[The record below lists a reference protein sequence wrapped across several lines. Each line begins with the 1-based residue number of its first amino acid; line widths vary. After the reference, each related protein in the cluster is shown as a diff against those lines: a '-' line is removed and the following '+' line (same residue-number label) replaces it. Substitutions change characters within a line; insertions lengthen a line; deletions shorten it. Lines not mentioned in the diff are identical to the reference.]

1 MVNKHKHNSF
11 YQHNCTYIMSILMEK
26 EIAVDR
32 IIAANYEVFK
42 ALDDPIR
49 GKIVQLLN
57 KKQLNVDQITRRLKK
72 LGYKKAVTTIR
83 HHIEILKDSG
93 LIEIIKIEESRGAV
107 TKYYGSSTR
116 LLDFTLPSD
125 FDENYSKIISK
136 TSLKLAKI
144 IGPILKNFSKT
155 RKIQQI
161 NYNNYIVMEIMN
173 RSITNLLEKN
183 NYFISIINF
192 PLVFGS

>member
-1 MVNKHKHNSF
+1 MYV
-11 YQHNCTYIMSILMEK
+11 MAILMEK
-26 EIAVDR
+26 EISIDR
-32 IIAANYEVFK
+32 MIAANYDLFR

-49 GKIVQLLN
+49 GKIVELLN
-57 KKQLNVDQITRRLKK
+57 KKQLNAEQITRKLKK
-72 LGYKKAVTTIR
+72 FGYKKAVTTIR

-93 LIEIIKIEESRGAV
+93 LIEITKIEESRGAI
-107 TKYYGSSTR
+107 TKYYGSSTK
-116 LLDFTLPSD
+116 LLDFLLPSD

-136 TSLKLAKI
+136 TSLKLEKI

-173 RSITNLLEKN
+173 RSLTNLLEKK
-183 NYFISIINF
+183 
-192 PLVFGS
+192 

>member
-1 MVNKHKHNSF
+1 
-11 YQHNCTYIMSILMEK
+11 MEK

-32 IIAANYEVFK
+32 IIVGNYEVFK

-57 KKQLNVDQITRRLKK
+57 KKQLNVVQITRRLKK

-83 HHIEILKDSG
+83 HHVEILKNSG
-93 LIEIIKIEESRGAV
+93 LIEIIKIEESRGAI
-107 TKYYGSSTR
+107 TKYYGSSTK
-116 LLDFTLPSD
+116 LLDFTLPLD
-125 FDENYSKIISK
+125 FDENYSKVISK
-136 TSLKLAKI
+136 TSLKLGKI
-144 IGPILKNFSKT
+144 IGTILKNFSKT

-173 RSITNLLEKN
+173 RSITNLLEKK
-183 NYFISIINF
+183 
-192 PLVFGS
+192 

>member
-1 MVNKHKHNSF
+1 
-11 YQHNCTYIMSILMEK
+11 MEK
-26 EIAVDR
+26 EISVDR
-32 IIAANYEVFK
+32 IIVGNYEVFK

-83 HHIEILKDSG
+83 HHVEILKNSG
-93 LIEIIKIEESRGAV
+93 LIEIIKIEESRGAI
-107 TKYYGSSTR
+107 TKYYGSSTK
-116 LLDFTLPSD
+116 LLDFTLPLD

-136 TSLKLAKI
+136 TSLKLGKI
-144 IGPILKNFSKT
+144 IGTILKNFSKT

-173 RSITNLLEKN
+173 RSITNLLEKK
-183 NYFISIINF
+183 
-192 PLVFGS
+192 

>member
-1 MVNKHKHNSF
+1 
-11 YQHNCTYIMSILMEK
+11 MEK
-26 EIAVDR
+26 EIVVDR
-32 IIAANYEVFK
+32 IIVGNYEVFK

-83 HHIEILKDSG
+83 HHIEILKNSG
-93 LIEIIKIEESRGAV
+93 LIEIIKIEESRGAI

-116 LLDFTLPSD
+116 LLDFTLPLD
-125 FDENYSKIISK
+125 FNKNYSNLISK
-136 TSLKLAKI
+136 TSLKLSKV

-173 RSITNLLEKN
+173 RSLTNLLEKK
-183 NYFISIINF
+183 
-192 PLVFGS
+192 

>member
-1 MVNKHKHNSF
+1 MG
-11 YQHNCTYIMSILMEK
+11 ILMEK
-26 EIAVDR
+26 EISTDR
-32 IIAANYEVFK
+32 MITVNYDVFK

-49 GKIVQLLN
+49 GKIVELLN
-57 KKQLNVDQITRRLKK
+57 KKQLNAEQITRRLKK

-93 LIEIIKIEESRGAV
+93 LIEITKIEESRGAV
-107 TKYYGSSTR
+107 TKYYGSPTK

-136 TSLKLAKI
+136 TSLKLEKT
-144 IGPILKNFSKT
+144 IGSILKNFSKT

-161 NYNNYIVMEIMN
+161 NYNKYIVMEIMN
-173 RSITNLLEKN
+173 RSITNVLERK
-183 NYFISIINF
+183 
-192 PLVFGS
+192 

>member
-1 MVNKHKHNSF
+1 MYN
-11 YQHNCTYIMSILMEK
+11 MSVLMEK
-26 EIAVDR
+26 EIVVDR
-32 IIAANYEVFK
+32 IISANYEVFK

-57 KKQLNVDQITRRLKK
+57 KKQLNAVQITRRLKK

-93 LIEIIKIEESRGAV
+93 LIEIIKIEESRGAI
-107 TKYYGSSTR
+107 TKYYGSHIR

-136 TSLKLAKI
+136 TSLKLDKI

-161 NYNNYIVMEIMN
+161 NYNNYIIMEIMN
-173 RSITNLLEKN
+173 RSITNLLEKK
-183 NYFISIINF
+183 
-192 PLVFGS
+192 